1 MTQITSIDEWVN
13 KYIKLREQIGAQIEV
28 MEAMQEAVNVASCRL
43 KEINFDIERTVDI
56 MKEAVGYD
64 N

>member
-1 MTQITSIDEWVN
+1 MAQITSIDEWVN